1 MRCFSF
7 FPRNEEN
14 YKDLCRLELRLP
26 GHVMSWTVET
36 RKRLFAS
43 RKSKIFLLS
52 QLWAKNSK
60 AYEDKDYLKIWTSCI
75 V

>member
-1 MRCFSF
+1 MRWFSF

-43 RKSKIFLLS
+43 DSQVKNFFTLTTLS
-52 QLWAKNSK
+52 L
-60 AYEDKDYLKIWTSCI
+60 E
-75 V
+75 

>member
-43 RKSKIFLLS
+43 DSQVKNFFTLTTLS
-52 QLWAKNSK
+52 
-60 AYEDKDYLKIWTSCI
+60 
-75 V
+75 

>member
-26 GHVMSWTVET
+26 GHVMSCHEQLKQVNAYLHLT
-36 RKRLFAS
+36 
-43 RKSKIFLLS
+43 RKSKFFLLS
-52 QLWAKNSK
+52 QL
-60 AYEDKDYLKIWTSCI
+60 
-75 V
+75 